1 MLSASSVVLAAD
13 SVTRTSGVSSASIKS
28 LPDWGGLW
36 ELTFNPGAA
45 APEPPSFTPVYA
57 KKLAEFEG
65 EQARGGHEDLP
76 SANCVPPGMPAIMM
90 QPYPI
95 EFLMTPGKIT
105 IAIEAF
111 SQMRRVFMDG
121 RKHPANPDATFNGH
135 SVGRWEAGTLVI
147 DTVGVT
153 TDVPIGFNWGM
164 RHSDQMRIEERL
176 STSDPETMQLR
187 TTITDPIALTKPYVS
202 TQVLKRHRDWDIA
215 EYVCEQNNRNF
226 MNAEGKAGIDLGH
239 RSQPGER

>member
-1 MLSASSVVLAAD
+1 MAFAVLVAIAPLHATD
-13 SVTRTSGVSSASIKS
+13 RPAPAPGNSWDSIKT
-28 LPDWGGLW
+28 LPDWSGLW
-36 ELTFNPGAA
+36 EVSFNPAAA
-45 APEPPSFTPVYA
+45 APEAPSFTPRFA
-57 KKLAEFEG
+57 QTLKTFEQ
-65 EQARGGHEDLP
+65 EQAQGKHEDLP

-95 EFLMTPGKIT
+95 EFLVTPGKIT

-121 RKHPANPDATFNGH
+121 RSHPSNPDATFNGH

-164 RHSDQMRIEERL
+164 RHSEQMRIEERIRA
-176 STSDPETMQLR
+176 TDADTMQIR
-187 TTITDPIALTKPYVS
+187 TTITDPIALTKPFVS
-202 TQVLKRHRDWDIA
+202 IQTLKRHRDWDIA
-215 EYVCEQNNRNF
+215 EYVCEQNNRNSTSS
-226 MNAEGKAGIDLGH
+226 EGKAGIDLSH
-239 RSQPGER
+239 